1 MRLAN
6 AVVLSLKQR
15 VMQLDLGKP
24 LMLSA
29 GWKSASKKG
38 GHHTSTALFSKV

>member
-6 AVVLSLKQR
+6 AVGSFAKTAGV
-15 VMQLDLGKP
+15 QLNLGKP
-24 LMLSA
+24 LLLRA
-29 GWKSASKKG
+29 GCLAASKKG

>member
-6 AVVLSLKQR
+6 AVGSFAKTTEV
-15 VMQLDLGKP
+15 QLDSGKP
-24 LMLSA
+24 LTLKA
-29 GWKSASKKG
+29 GRLDASKKG